1 MENKW
6 LIRAFHVLIFTLT
19 IKTPI
24 LNFVK
29 EHKEFLTILKR
40 EVDCKSFLGLF
51 FSFIL
56 LNKVLFLIPLN

>member
-6 LIRAFHVLIFTLT
+6 LIRAFHVLIFTST

-29 EHKEFLTILKR
+29 DHKEFLMILKR
-40 EVDCKSFLGLF
+40 EVDYESFLGLF